1 MKLKDRVAI
10 VTGSSRGI
18 GRSIA
23 LALAKEGAD
32 LVINYAQRADK
43 AKTVEEQIHSM
54 GRRTISVKADVSDFD
69 QVSHMV
75 NSAISEFGKVDI
87 LVNNA
92 AQHRGRVIH
101 KLSNDDWN
109 VVINSNLT
117 GTFYCCKQ
125 VVPHMINQK
134 SGKII
139 NISSAV
145 GVRGFPGDVA
155 YGAAKAGILGLT
167 KSLAREVAHHGINVN
182 AIVCGYVETD
192 MTMMVQKAQ
201 RDFMASMIPISRIGQ
216 PDDIAEVVTFLA
228 YGGTYMTGSLI
239 HVDGGVGM

>member
-54 GRRTISVKADVSDFD
+54 GRRAISVKADVSDFD

-75 NSAISEFGKVDI
+75 NSAIAEFGKVDI

-92 AQHRGRVIH
+92 AQHRGRVVH

-134 SGKII
+134 AGKII

-167 KSLAREVAHHGINVN
+167 KSLAREVAHYGINVN